1 MGTMRH
7 ARLQKSAGCS
17 LLSANI
23 IVERM
28 KKIRALNSSPS
39 LFGIDSLVLRKIS
52 KNMYIIVK

>member
-1 MGTMRH
+1 
-7 ARLQKSAGCS
+7 
-17 LLSANI
+17 LLSANV

-52 KNMYIIVK
+52 KNLYVVVK